1 MAVHEKYGEII
12 DVCRRFAARE
22 IGAAALAYDLEP
34 DSQGVKALW
43 TKSCE
48 VGIPGLL
55 VPEEFGGAGQSALC
69 CSMVLNVLAAEC
81 AGMASVFANHFVA
94 CHTLVR
100 AGGKESKRCL
110 QAIAKSALSEPA
122 IAAGVFPS
130 DEEEDPV
137 RIVESE
143 GKLLLSGRTALTGN
157 ASLAQ
162 YCAVF
167 VKERDNEITCIL
179 VEGKTPGV
187 SVGEGA
193 NLPGLKVNSFAPVT
207 FKEVEIGEPFLVTE
221 RGSARELME
230 SAQHLFFGFVAAIA
244 MGAAQRAYEKA
255 SGYARERYQFGT
267 TIINHPEI
275 QRMLGTMRMKLG
287 VGRAAYMDMFNG
299 GERDAG
305 LTKAFCTDAAL
316 EIAVDAIQIHG
327 GYGYMHEY
335 GVEKIMRDCK
345 VLQLLGERNSS
356 LIIESIARELR

>member
-1 MAVHEKYGEII
+1 MAVHEKYSEII

-34 DSQGVKALW
+34 DSHGFKEVWAKG
-43 TKSCE
+43 CE

-55 VPEEFGGAGQSALC
+55 IPEESGGAGQSALC
-69 CSMVLNVLAAEC
+69 CALVLNVLAAEC
-81 AGMASVFANHFVA
+81 AGMASLFADHFVA
-94 CHTLVR
+94 CYTLIR
-100 AGGKESKRCL
+100 AGGKESERCL
-110 QAIAKSALSEPA
+110 QAIVNPAIDDPA
-122 IAAGVFPS
+122 IAAVVFPS
-130 DEEEDPV
+130 EEEEDPV

-157 ASLAQ
+157 TSLAQ
-162 YCAVF
+162 HYAVF
-167 VKERDNEITCIL
+167 VKERDDKITCIL
-179 VEGKTPGV
+179 VEGGTPGV

-193 NLPGLKVNSFAPVT
+193 NLPGLKVNPFAPVT
-207 FKEVEIGEPFLVTE
+207 FKEVEIGDRFLVTE
-221 RGSARELME
+221 RGSGRELME
-230 SAQHLFFGFVAAIA
+230 SAQNLFFGFVAAIA
-244 MGAAQRAYEKA
+244 MGTAQRAYEKA
-255 SGYARERYQFGT
+255 AGYARERYQFGT

-287 VGRAAYMDMFNG
+287 VGRAAYMDVFDG

-316 EIAVDAIQIHG
+316 EIAVDAVQIHG

-345 VLQLLGERNSS
+345 VLQLLGGRNGS

>member
-1 MAVHEKYGEII
+1 MDVHEKYREII
-12 DVCRRFAARE
+12 DVCRKFAAKE

-34 DSQGVKALW
+34 DSHGLKELW

-48 VGIPGLL
+48 VGISGLL
-55 VPEEFGGAGQSALC
+55 IPGKFGGSGQSALC
-69 CSMVLNVLAAEC
+69 SALVLNVLASEC
-81 AGMASVFANHFVA
+81 AGMAALFAEHFVA
-94 CHTLVR
+94 CHTLIR
-100 AGGKESKRCL
+100 AGGKESERCL
-110 QAIAKSALSEPA
+110 AAIANFAIDEPT
-122 IAAGVFPS
+122 IATVVFPS
-130 DEEEDPV
+130 DEEEEPV
-137 RIVESE
+137 RIVERE
-143 GKLLLSGRTALTGN
+143 GKLFLSGRTTLTGN

-162 YCAVF
+162 YYSVF
-167 VKERDNEITCIL
+167 VKERDNKITCIL
-179 VEGKTPGV
+179 IKGETPGV
-187 SVGEGA
+187 SVGEEA

-207 FKEVEIGEPFLVTE
+207 FKEVGIGESFLVTE
-221 RGSARELME
+221 RGSGRELME
-230 SAQHLFFGFVAAIA
+230 SAQNLFFGFVAAIA
-244 MGAAQRAYEKA
+244 MGTAQRAYEKA
-255 SGYARERYQFGT
+255 ASYARERYQFGT

-287 VGRAAYMDMFNG
+287 VGRVAYMDVFNG

-305 LTKAFCTDAAL
+305 LTKAYCTEAAL